1 MRRRAS
7 RPHQAATGPCFTR
20 SHDRGRLPGSTNVR
34 AHRCGQLLCAAASV
48 TDTIAYKV
56 LAADEWAALN
66 AGAFQGAPIDK
77 ADGFIHLST
86 ASQITETVDRHYSGQ
101 KGLVIAAIDLAAL
114 GDAVRW
120 EPSRNGQ
127 LFPHVYGHFIPQSVI
142 ASCPLE
148 RHPNCTVRLPTPV
161 SHRLK

>member
-1 MRRRAS
+1 MI
-7 RPHQAATGPCFTR
+7 
-20 SHDRGRLPGSTNVR
+20 
-34 AHRCGQLLCAAASV
+34 AHPKADQ
-48 TDTIAYKV
+48 IAYKV
-56 LAADEWAALN
+56 FTADEWAALD

-86 ASQITETVDRHYSGQ
+86 ASQLTETVDRHFSGQ

-127 LFPHVYGHFIPQSVI
+127 LFPHVYGHLMPQFVI
-142 ASCPLE
+142 AWCPLE
-148 RHPNCTVRLPTPV
+148 RHPNGTVRLPTDVKPDI
-161 SHRLK
+161 RLQS

>member
-1 MRRRAS
+1 
-7 RPHQAATGPCFTR
+7 
-20 SHDRGRLPGSTNVR
+20 
-34 AHRCGQLLCAAASV
+34 V
-48 TDTIAYKV
+48 TDTVAFKV

-66 AGAFQGAPIDK
+66 AGEFEGSPIDR

-101 KGLVIAAIDLAAL
+101 NGLVIAAVDLAPL

-120 EPSRNGQ
+120 ERSRNGQ
-127 LFPHVYGHFIPQSVI
+127 QFPHIYGRLAPQSVT
-142 ASCPLE
+142 AWGPLE
-148 RHPNCTVRLPTPV
+148 RHPNGTVRLPAL

>member
-1 MRRRAS
+1 MI
-7 RPHQAATGPCFTR
+7 
-20 SHDRGRLPGSTNVR
+20 
-34 AHRCGQLLCAAASV
+34 AHPKADQV
-48 TDTIAYKV
+48 AYKV
-56 LAADEWAALN
+56 LTADEWAALG

-86 ASQITETVDRHYSGQ
+86 ASQLTETVDRHFSGQ

-127 LFPHVYGHFIPQSVI
+127 LFPHVYGHLMPQSVI
-142 ASCPLE
+142 AWCPLE
-148 RHPNCTVRLPTPV
+148 RHPNSTVRLPTDVKPDIGRAPE
-161 SHRLK
+161 SDP